1 MTHLSEEDLILL
13 YYCEPGVS
21 HAQAHLAECAEC
33 QAAAESLARALHLCD
48 QLSVPERSP
57 EFGRDVWTQ
66 LVPQLGP
73 LPQPKRVFPFR
84 IRASAA
90 ALAILLIA
98 VFFAGRFSA
107 GRLSRPST
115 PPVMAGLSDQARER
129 ILAIAVADHL
139 DRVQMLLTEI
149 ADGNGGGPE
158 GFSIDRERAEDLVQ
172 EGRLMR
178 QTLAAQG
185 ETATTGFLDEVE
197 RFLIEAAHT
206 PDNATAQEVGELRD
220 RIESGSL
227 LFKVRIVESNL
238 RNEEQKL

>member
-1 MTHLSEEDLILL
+1 M
-13 YYCEPGVS
+13 PGRGGVPRARPS
-21 HAQAHLAECAEC
+21 PLRSVERAGALA
-33 QAAAESLARALHLCD
+33 
-48 QLSVPERSP
+48 

-66 LVPQLGP
+66 LVPQLDP
-73 LPQPKRVFPFR
+73 LQPAKARVPVPYPGERGGSCDPVDRSLLCRKIF
-84 IRASAA
+84 SGK
-90 ALAILLIA
+90 ALAA
-98 VFFAGRFSA
+98 FYA
-107 GRLSRPST
+107 
-115 PPVMAGLSDQARER
+115 PVMAGLSDQARER